1 MAYAKYFLS
10 EIPPKIDSKYLSCLI
25 KHALAEDIGRGDIT
39 SDVIIPKSKNIKAR
53 IIAKEGFL
61 LCGINVAEKV
71 FKTVDAKIKFLLK
84 AKEAKFVKNK
94 AVLAELSGSAS
105 SILTAERTALNLLAF
120 MSGVATKTDKFVKK
134 IRPFKAKITDTRK
147 TFAGLRILEK
157 YAVRVGGGYNHRL
170 KLDEMILIKDNHLKV
185 LGHFNLPVRPKGY
198 KTEIEAQSLSQFK
211 HILKFKPDIIMLDN
225 MSIKD
230 VRAAV
235 KLRSRFPIKL
245 EASGGINL
253 SNIRKFASTGVD
265 IISVGEL
272 TDSVKSVDV
281 SLDIA

>member
-1 MAYAKYFLS
+1 
-10 EIPPKIDSKYLSCLI
+10 
-25 KHALAEDIGRGDIT
+25 
-39 SDVIIPKSKNIKAR
+39 
-53 IIAKEGFL
+53 
-61 LCGINVAEKV
+61 
-71 FKTVDAKIKFLLK
+71 
-84 AKEAKFVKNK
+84 
-94 AVLAELSGSAS
+94 
-105 SILTAERTALNLLAF
+105 
-120 MSGVATKTDKFVKK
+120 
-134 IRPFKAKITDTRK
+134 
-147 TFAGLRILEK
+147 
-157 YAVRVGGGYNHRL
+157 VGGGYNHRL

-185 LGHFNLPVRPKGY
+185 LGHFNQPARIRGY

-230 VRAAV
+230 VQAAV

-272 TDSVKSVDV
+272 TDSVKSADI